1 MLNISLVFTVHQ
13 ENGACNSIEL
23 HNIIEKISPE
33 IIFEELSYSNF
44 DKVYKEKSLV
54 TLESNAIKKYL
65 NNHDIAHIPVD
76 TYNLPNSYYEKL
88 DSMYNKIIHSN
99 KIVESRELRNLL
111 DNQLYLIQRNGFS
124 YLNSDH
130 NDELLTEI
138 IILKDRI
145 LKTINDENL
154 LCIANLEKEVT
165 EKREIEIIDNI
176 YKFSKEHKYNNAILF
191 IGSGHRNSIIDQVEK
206 RRIQEKLEINWVT
219 YM

>member
-1 MLNISLVFTVHQ
+1 
-13 ENGACNSIEL
+13 
-23 HNIIEKISPE
+23 
-33 IIFEELSYSNF
+33 
-44 DKVYKEKSLV
+44 
-54 TLESNAIKKYL
+54 
-65 NNHDIAHIPVD
+65 
-76 TYNLPNSYYEKL
+76 
-88 DSMYNKIIHSN
+88 
-99 KIVESRELRNLL
+99 L